1 MKKLL
6 FLLLC
11 LSVYFVGKGQI
22 VIKPKIGLTLSR
34 VNPPTPDFFY
44 YQPNNQILKIGFQ
57 VGGGVEYNLN
67 SMFTLE
73 ADLLY
78 TRKGL
83 RDTTHIRGPF
93 INSYYKGYSYNFHY
107 IELPVLIHFRVDNHL
122 KLGVGPS
129 VSYLVKAQY
138 FLGGE
143 KKNNSSIDY
152 SNFDFGL
159 LGDASWTVQRFEAGA
174 RFTYGLSKV
183 DFVSKYFDPEL
194 PSQSAGTI
202 GKNRT
207 FQFYINYL
215 IKK

>member
-1 MKKLL
+1 MKKVL
-6 FLLLC
+6 FLFLC
-11 LSVYFVGKGQI
+11 LFVCFVGEGQI

-34 VNPPTPDFFY
+34 VKTPAPDFFY
-44 YQPNNQILKIGFQ
+44 YQPDNQILKIGFQ
-57 VGGGVEYNLN
+57 AGSGVEYNIN

-83 RDTTHIRGPF
+83 RDTTHIPGFGRY
-93 INSYYKGYSYNFHY
+93 SYYKGYSYNFHY
-107 IELPVLIHFRVDNHL
+107 IELPVLIHFKVDNHL

-138 FLGGE
+138 FLGRE

-159 LGDASWTVQRFEAGA
+159 VADASWTVQRFEVGA

-183 DFVSKYFDPEL
+183 DFVSKYFDPEF
-194 PSQSAGTI
+194 PSQSAGTL

>member
-1 MKKLL
+1 MKKVL
-6 FLLLC
+6 FLFLC
-11 LSVYFVGKGQI
+11 LPVYFVGEAQF
-22 VIKPKIGLTLSR
+22 VFKPKLGFTLSK
-34 VNPPTPDFFY
+34 VKPPTPDVFY
-44 YQPNNQILKIGFQ
+44 YQPDNQILKLGFQ
-57 VGGGVEYNLN
+57 LGGGAEYNLN
-67 SMFTLE
+67 RVFTLE

-83 RDTTHIRGPF
+83 RDTTHIRSFF
-93 INSYYKGYSYNFHY
+93 IDSYYKGYSYNFHY
-107 IELPVLIHFRVDNHL
+107 IELPVLFHFRVDSHL
-122 KLGVGPS
+122 KLGAGPS

-159 LGDASWTVQRFEAGA
+159 VGDVSWTVQRFEAGA
-174 RFTYGLSKV
+174 RFTYGMSNV
-183 DFVSKYFDPEL
+183 NFESKYFDPEF
-194 PSQSAGTI
+194 PSQSKGTI